1 MKKITLLKWQN
12 LAIALFLLAY
22 SFCSAQCIRTAAFG
36 SAVSNNTGVAQI
48 VTTCAY
54 GTEYSSVSALIVG
67 ANYLFSEQ
75 SGSTG
80 GVGTHLFLTVTDLS
94 NNVIAFGQSP
104 LTINAIT
111 TTDVRLHYA
120 DDASCAGASTCRN
133 SQVQY
138 LATCQAPTATVFSAI
153 TINSATVSWT
163 ASATTPANGYEYY
176 FSTDS
181 TVPTA
186 STTPSGSVTA
196 GVTTVDLSGLS
207 TGTTY
212 YVWERAVC
220 SASDSS
226 IWSVTANFSTLCT
239 LVTAF
244 TENFEGTVGTNF
256 PSCWAK
262 VGTTGASYT
271 QASTAIS
278 GARNL
283 YMYSSSATSQPV
295 VSMTPVS
302 NADAGTHRFRAKV
315 RANFTAG
322 QTLEFGYLT
331 NPSDATTFVSLGSIV
346 TNSTTVPQNFVVSP
360 VLAPTGV
367 TTLALRTGTV
377 LYSVLIDDVAYEPI
391 PTCNEP
397 TSLITSNVTL
407 TSATLNWTPPA
418 SAPANGYEYYLSTT
432 NTAPTSGTIP
442 TGAVGAAVLSAN
454 VVGLSSSTMYYF
466 WVRSV
471 CSGSDSSAWSD
482 TGIFTTP
489 CTSATVPYTQDF
501 ETAVVPA
508 IPSCTSIQN
517 LGTGN
522 NWTVVNNPSYGFTT
536 NTLRY
541 AYSIPN
547 AANVWFYTN
556 GITLTAG
563 TNYTISYKYGNNS
576 TVYIEKLK
584 VACGTSPVDT
594 AMTNLLADHPSITG
608 GTTTSTAT
616 QNSVGFTPSVSGDY
630 YFGVNAYSD
639 ANQYYLFVDDISIS
653 EALSTVDF
661 NSNKFVAYPNPV
673 KDILNIGYNKTI
685 AGVAIYNLLGQE
697 VLVKTINADQ
707 SQINVANL
715 SKGTYLVKV
724 TSEDGASKTMKVIK
738 E

>member
-12 LAIALFLLAY
+12 LAVAFLLLTS
-22 SFCSAQCIRTAAFG
+22 SFGTAQCIRTASFG
-36 SAVSNNTGVAQI
+36 SATSNNSGVAQTI
-48 VTTCAY
+48 TTCAY
-54 GTEYSSVSALIVG
+54 GTEYSTVSGLILG

-80 GVGTHLFLTVTDLS
+80 GVGTHLFLTVTDLT

-120 DDASCAGASTCRN
+120 DDASCAGLSTCRN

-153 TINSATVSWT
+153 TTNSVTVSWT

-176 FSTDS
+176 FSIDS
-181 TVPTA
+181 TAPVA
-186 STTPSGSVTA
+186 STTPTGSLAA
-196 GVTTVDLSGLS
+196 GVTTFNLSSLS
-207 TGTTY
+207 SGTTY

-226 IWSVTANFSTLCT
+226 IWSVTANFSTLCN
-239 LVTAF
+239 LVTTF
-244 TENFEGTVGTNF
+244 TENFEGTTGANF
-256 PSCWAK
+256 PACWAK
-262 VGTTGASYT
+262 VGPTGASYP
-271 QASTAIS
+271 QSSTGIS

-283 YMYSSSATSQPV
+283 YMYSSATTSQPV

-322 QTLEFGYLT
+322 ETLQFGYLT
-331 NPSDATTFVSLGSIV
+331 NPSDATTFVSLASIV

-360 VLAPTGV
+360 VTTPTGI
-367 TTLALRTGTV
+367 TTLALRTGTA

-391 PTCNEP
+391 PTCLEP
-397 TSLITSNVTL
+397 TTLIATNIAT
-407 TSATLNWTPPA
+407 TSAALVWTAPTP
-418 SAPANGYEYYLSTT
+418 APANGYEYYLSTS
-432 NTAPTSGTIP
+432 NTAPSPGTTP
-442 TGAVGAAVLSAN
+442 TGTVGASITTVN
-454 VVGLSSSTMYYF
+454 VNGLSPATLYYF

-471 CSGSDSSAWSD
+471 CSASDSSVWSNSG
-482 TGIFTTP
+482 TFTTS
-489 CTSATVPYTQDF
+489 CNSSTVPYTQDF
-501 ETAVVPA
+501 ETTVVPA
-508 IPSCTSIQN
+508 IPFCTSIQN
-517 LGTGN
+517 IGQGN
-522 NWTVVNNPSYGFTT
+522 NWTVVSNPGYGFTN

-556 GITLTAG
+556 AISLSAG

-576 TVYIEKLK
+576 TTYIESLK
-584 VACGTSPVDT
+584 VACGSSPVDT

-616 QNSVGFTPSVSGDY
+616 QNSAGFTPSVSGDY
-630 YFGVNAYSD
+630 YFGFNAYSAAD
-639 ANQYYLFVDDISIS
+639 EFYLFVDDITITTTLGAS
-653 EALSTVDF
+653 DF
-661 NSNKFVAYPNPV
+661 NSNKFTMYPNPV

-685 AGVAIYNLLGQE
+685 SDVAIYNILGQE
-697 VLVKTINADQ
+697 VLVKTVNTDQ
-707 SQINVANL
+707 SQINVTNL

-724 TSEDGASKTMKVIK
+724 TTEDGTTKTMKVVK